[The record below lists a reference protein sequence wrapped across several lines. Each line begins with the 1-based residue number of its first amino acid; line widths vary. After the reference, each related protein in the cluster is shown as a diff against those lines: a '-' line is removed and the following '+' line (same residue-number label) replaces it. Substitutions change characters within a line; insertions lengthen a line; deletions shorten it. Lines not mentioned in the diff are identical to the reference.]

1 MTAPLYFLDLE
12 YQASDR
18 ITPIFLANPSAPRA
32 SLSVMRPQEIK
43 LVAVENTHKGPE
55 LSDAAVEARRAI
67 ERFQASTAFLDDRPF

>member
-1 MTAPLYFLDLE
+1 
-12 YQASDR
+12 
-18 ITPIFLANPSAPRA
+18 
-32 SLSVMRPQEIK
+32 MRPQEIK